1 MQLLHAN
8 WRFICFMDSRI
19 IELRWASI
27 AFAVLAFVFV
37 AWPGIDL
44 TVAARFHQNGWA
56 WLLAPDSPLI
66 AWPYHGLPHFGR
78 LLVAIFLG
86 LWLASFVR
94 RFASLRALRLLFL
107 FLLAGALVGPVV
119 VVDAGLK
126 NHFGRARPAQT
137 EAFGGN
143 LAFTPAFAISDQ
155 CQRNCSF
162 VSGHVATTAFIMVF
176 GWLGSPRLR
185 RRWLL
190 ASLAAAAYMSLIR
203 MSVGGHFLSDCLFA
217 WFATYFSLW
226 LVEFAFARAAWL
238 DWARTAFVASAG
250 FAAGC
255 LADAQRRLPASLILA
270 GRQ

>member
-1 MQLLHAN
+1 MS
-8 WRFICFMDSRI
+8 SRVT
-19 IELRWASI
+19 ELRRALI
-27 AFAVLAFVFV
+27 AFALLACAF
-37 AWPGIDL
+37 AIRPDIDL
-44 TVAARFHQNGWA
+44 AVAAQFHQNGWA
-56 WLLAPDSPLI
+56 WLLAPDSPLV
-66 AWPYHGLPHFGR
+66 AWPYQALPHFGR
-78 LLVAIFLG
+78 LLVAVFLA

-94 RFASLRALRLLFL
+94 RFAWLRAQRLLFV
-107 FLLAGALVGPVV
+107 FLLAGAVVGPVL

-126 NHFGRARPAQT
+126 NHVGRARPAQT
-137 EAFGGN
+137 EAFGGS

-155 CQRNCSF
+155 CRRNCSF

-238 DWARTAFVASAG
+238 DWVRGSFVAVAG
-250 FAAGC
+250 FAAARVARPGGW
-255 LADAQRRLPASLILA
+255 RGRASPGGFMVS
-270 GRQ
+270 GRNG

>member
-1 MQLLHAN
+1 
-8 WRFICFMDSRI
+8 MDSRI

-27 AFAVLAFVFV
+27 AFVLLALLFV
-37 AWPGIDL
+37 AWPEIDL
-44 TVAARFHQNGWA
+44 TVAALFHQNGWA
-56 WLLAPDSPLI
+56 WLQPDSPLV
-66 AWPYHGLPHFGR
+66 AWPYQGLPHFGR
-78 LLVAIFLG
+78 LLIMVFLA

-94 RFASLRALRLLFL
+94 RFAWLRAQRLLFV
-107 FLLAGALVGPVV
+107 FLLAGAVVGPVL

-155 CQRNCSF
+155 CHRNCSF
-162 VSGHVATTAFIMVF
+162 VSGHVATTAFIMIL

-226 LVEFAFARAAWL
+226 LVESAFARAAWL
-238 DWARTAFVASAG
+238 DWVRTAFVASAG
-250 FAAGC
+250 YGAACVADTQRHLLGNLA
-255 LADAQRRLPASLILA
+255 LADRRRP
-270 GRQ
+270 